1 MSASPKESLIEC
13 PNMHLKPQVKD
24 RCASIQKDNK
34 DNSLAQENIGGQT
47 CNVFCISSLQALKLL
62 EL

>member
-34 DNSLAQENIGGQT
+34 DNSLAQEKYWWADLQ
-47 CNVFCISSLQALKLL
+47 CFCISSLQALKTA
-62 EL
+62 

>member
-1 MSASPKESLIEC
+1 
-13 PNMHLKPQVKD
+13 MHLKLQVKD

-47 CNVFCISSLQALKLL
+47 CNVSVYQACKP
-62 EL
+62 